1 MVSDLIFVDLIF
13 RLHCKKDAIFYQL
26 AKEIRMNEVC
36 MKKLN
41 YRLEL
46 SGTGVVLQ
54 SGIFL
59 IFRQLA
65 TGHSKFFCFLF
76 NSVYY
81 YWLALLRAGEKLI
94 SEKWP
99 LQLVSVSSGKIAS
112 ILTSEPRED
121 PSGTNQAF
129 HQPHSKENRL
139 TNRAGLR
146 PRCLETGR
154 KVESFSGLFMRNK
167 KRSGTKKRACEC
179 DKRGRLFKSQGGN
192 KPI

>member
-1 MVSDLIFVDLIF
+1 MDFF
-13 RLHCKKDAIFYQL
+13 
-26 AKEIRMNEVC
+26 
-36 MKKLN
+36 
-41 YRLEL
+41 
-46 SGTGVVLQ
+46 
-54 SGIFL
+54 

-112 ILTSEPRED
+112 ILTSEPREN

-192 KPI
+192 KPIWHIRMWNVWLIDDVTLSVVLYQFCAQSGFKQNPPAAMWSAMKKKLSLLS